1 MTLGAS
7 IPYTVGMGTSRHPN
21 TDHDEA
27 YNRAHWHEG
36 ETWLGI
42 ESMRAPRRE
51 APRRATS
58 GTITSGAKTT
68 TATGK
73 GNR

>member
-1 MTLGAS
+1 MS
-7 IPYTVGMGTSRHPN
+7 KHPN

-36 ETWLGI
+36 EAWLGI
-42 ESMRAPRRE
+42 ESMRRARRKAPIE
-51 APRRATS
+51 VKS
-58 GTITSGAKTT
+58 GTIANNDKTT

-73 GNR
+73 GHR